1 MSKITDVIVLGAG
14 AAGLTAAAELGRAG
28 LSVTV
33 LEARDRIGG
42 RMFTRIDPGSG
53 YPIEFGAEFIHG
65 LPPEIWEPLQSRKVE
80 IKEVHGESW
89 CFRNEKLSSC
99 DFFSQVDEVLQRMD
113 DGSPDESFL
122 SFLNRH
128 YPAAEL
134 NPQKRE
140 IRQRALDYVT
150 GFNAAN
156 PARIGVHWLVE
167 SMRAEE
173 KIEGNRPFRSR
184 RGYLDLLEIQRQESG
199 QAGVVEQTETIVE
212 AVQWSSA
219 HANVSARHSGRPWEQ
234 TARRLLVT
242 LPLGVL
248 QAAPGQQGA
257 VRFVPPLP
265 ATKLDALGKLEMGK
279 AIRMTLRFRERFW
292 DTLSVPGE
300 TSRNL
305 SAMSFLLSQDEW
317 FPTWWTAMPDKMP
330 VLVGWAP
337 AHCAEKLSG
346 KSQSFVLQRGLG
358 ALSRLLGVERR
369 ELEKLVDAAHFHD
382 WQNDPFSR
390 GAYSYGAVG
399 SDGAQKAL
407 GQPVQNTLFFA
418 GEATDTTGH
427 NGTVHGAMASGRRAA
442 EEILAGLPKQEL
454 I

>member
-1 MSKITDVIVLGAG
+1 MSKITDVIVVGAG

-33 LEARDRIGG
+33 VEARERIGG
-42 RMFTRIDPGSG
+42 RMFTQIDAGSG
-53 YPIEFGAEFIHG
+53 YPVEFGAEFIHG
-65 LPPEIWEPLQSRKVE
+65 LPPEIWEPLQSRNVR
-80 IKEVHGESW
+80 IQEVQGESW

-99 DFFSQVDEVLQRMD
+99 DFFSQVDEVLKRMD

-134 NPQKRE
+134 NPQRGETK
-140 IRQRALDYVT
+140 QRALDYVT

-156 PARIGVHWLVE
+156 PGKIGVHWLVK
-167 SMRAEE
+167 SMQAEE
-173 KIEGNRPFRSR
+173 KIEGDRLFRSQ
-184 RGYLDLLEIQRQESG
+184 RGYKDLLEIERQASG
-199 QAGVVEQTETIVE
+199 QAGVVEQTGTIVE
-212 AVQWSSA
+212 AVQWSSD
-219 HANVSARHSGRPWEQ
+219 HAQVSARHAGKPWQ
-234 TARRLLVT
+234 GTARRLLVT

-248 QAAPGQQGA
+248 QAAPGQEGA
-257 VRFVPPLP
+257 VRFIPQLP
-265 ATKLDALGKLEMGK
+265 GTKLDALGKLEMGK
-279 AIRMTLRFRERFW
+279 VIRMTLCFHTRFW
-292 DTLSVPGE
+292 DTISAPGE
-300 TSRNL
+300 ASKNL
-305 SAMSFLLSQDEW
+305 SEMSFLFSQDEW

-346 KSQSFVLQRGLG
+346 KSRSFVLEQGLG
-358 ALSRLLGVERR
+358 TLARLLGVEGR
-369 ELEKLVDAAHFHD
+369 ELVKQVDAAHFHD

-407 GQPVQNTLFFA
+407 GKPIDNTLFFA
-418 GEATDTTGH
+418 GEATDATGH

-442 EEILAGLPKQEL
+442 KEILAGFP
-454 I
+454 